1 MFIFFLVFFV
11 SSCITDNDDN
21 TNNNNQTI
29 NVTEPNSTTIWYHE
43 AGIQKAIMWTNATG
57 SQIRALIYKNEEYL
71 DIAHDWTANDGEAY
85 FSWDISAWGTGSDYK
100 IKVEDNNDNFGW
112 SNEFTILEEYF
123 FIFSPIRKMVIIR

>member
-71 DIAHDWTANDGEAY
+71 DIAHDWTANDREAY
-85 FSWDISAWGTGSDYK
+85 FSWDFSAWGTGSDYK

-112 SNEFTILEEYF
+112 SNEFTILVE
-123 FIFSPIRKMVIIR
+123 